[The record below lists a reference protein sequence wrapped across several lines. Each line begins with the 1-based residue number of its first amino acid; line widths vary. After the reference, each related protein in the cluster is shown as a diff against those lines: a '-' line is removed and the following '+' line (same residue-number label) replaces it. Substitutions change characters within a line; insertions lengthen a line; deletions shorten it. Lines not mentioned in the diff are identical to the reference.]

1 MNTPSE
7 PRATYRVQLHAGFG
21 FEQAAQLA
29 GYLQALGISHL
40 YCSPYLKAA
49 PGSTH
54 GYDVINHHQVN
65 PELGGV
71 EGHARF
77 CAELGRHDLG
87 QLLDVVPNHMAI
99 HRDNHWWWDVLEN
112 GPASRYAPYFDV
124 DWDPPEAKLR
134 NTVLLPVLG
143 DHYGRVLEAG
153 ELRIEREG
161 GAFVVRYHNEVWPLS
176 PASMDA
182 VVAAAAER
190 CQSDELAFIADAL
203 GRLPRS
209 TVTEPGVLRRRHRDK
224 EVIRNRLAR
233 LCVEDLKVAA
243 AIDAQLIGIN
253 AAPDALDAVFERQ
266 NYRLSFWRAAAR
278 DVGYRRFFDIN
289 TLVGLRVEDER
300 VFEDTHSVI
309 LSWLA
314 EGVIDG
320 VRIDHPDGLRDPADY
335 FRRLREARPAAW
347 VVAEKILTR
356 GERLREMWGIAG
368 TTGYDFMN
376 RVTGLFIDP
385 EGEGPMTEAY
395 TRFTGE
401 SADFA
406 AVSYEKKQQ
415 VMREVLGSDLN
426 RLTAL
431 FLDICERHRR
441 MRDYTRHELHD
452 LLREVIAC
460 FPIYRTYVRA
470 EQAMISDDDM
480 RYVDAAIAAAQAR
493 RPDLDGSL
501 LDFFRNLMLARTR
514 GDIETELVMR
524 FQQVTGPAMAKGV
537 EDTAFYNFN
546 RLVALNDVGGD
557 PGQWGTSVEEFHA
570 ACAETQARWPKTMLA
585 TSTHDTKRSEDVRA
599 RIGLLSE
606 IPDCWERTVWRWTE
620 MNDRHRRE
628 GLPDRNTEYLY
639 YQTLV
644 GTWPIETERMVAYMD
659 KAAREAKTHTSW
671 TNPNRVYDEALR
683 AFVEATLADAEF
695 RAQVESFVRPLLGPA
710 RTVSLAQTLLKLTAP
725 GVPDF
730 YQGSELWTST
740 IVDPDNRGP
749 VDYDVRRRLL
759 EALDGA
765 TVEGILARKD
775 EGLPK
780 LWLIRQALR
789 LRARRREVFGVKG
802 DYRPLAVTGER
813 AAHVVA
819 FVRAESVATVV
830 PRFVIR
836 LADNWGDASLE
847 LPGGDWRDELTGDRH
862 AGGRQPVGGILARFP
877 VALLVKEENTAGA

>member
-21 FEQAAQLA
+21 FEPAAQIA
-29 GYLQALGISHL
+29 DYLQALGISHL
-40 YCSPYLKAA
+40 YCSPYLRAA
-49 PGSTH
+49 PGSAH

-65 PELGGV
+65 PELGGP

-77 CAELGRHDLG
+77 CSVLGHHNLG

-99 HRDNHWWWDVLEN
+99 HRDNHWWWDVLED
-112 GPASRYAPYFDV
+112 GPASRYASYFDV

-134 NTVLLPVLG
+134 NTVLLPVLA

-153 ELRIEREG
+153 ELRVEREA
-161 GAFVVRYHNEVWPLS
+161 GAFVVRYKNEAWPLA

-182 VVAAAAER
+182 VLAAAAER

-209 TVTEPGVLRRRHRDK
+209 TATDPGVLRRRHRDK
-224 EVIRNRLAR
+224 EVIRSRLAH
-233 LCVEDLKVAA
+233 LCVEDLRVAA
-243 AIDAQLIGIN
+243 AIDAQLISLN
-253 AAPDALDAVFERQ
+253 SSPDTLDAIFERQ

-278 DVGYRRFFDIN
+278 DLGYRRFFDIN

-314 EGVIDG
+314 DGVIDG
-320 VRIDHPDGLRDPADY
+320 VRTDHPDGLRDPADY

-368 TTGYDFMN
+368 TTGYDFLN

-385 EGEGPMTEAY
+385 AGEAPLTLAY
-395 TRFTGE
+395 GQFTGE
-401 SADFA
+401 TADFA
-406 AVSYEKKQQ
+406 SVAYEKKHQ

-452 LLREVIAC
+452 LLREVVVC
-460 FPIYRTYVRA
+460 FPAYRTYVRA
-470 EQAMISDDDM
+470 ESGMISDDDV
-480 RYVDAAIAAAQAR
+480 RYVDAAIAGAQAR

-501 LDFFRNLMLARTR
+501 LDFFRNLMLLRTR
-514 GDIETELVMR
+514 GERETELVMR
-524 FQQVTGPAMAKGV
+524 FQQITGPAMAKGV
-537 EDTAFYNFN
+537 EDTAFYCYN
-546 RLVALNDVGGD
+546 RLVALNEVGAD
-557 PGQWGTSVEEFHA
+557 PGQWGTSLDEFHA
-570 ACAETQARWPKTMLA
+570 ACADTQARWPKTMLA
-585 TSTHDTKRSEDVRA
+585 TTTHDTKRSEDVRV
-599 RIGLLSE
+599 RIALLSE
-606 IPDCWERTVWRWTE
+606 IPDCWERAVWRWTE

-628 GLPDRNTEYLY
+628 GLPDRNMEYLY

-644 GTWPIETERMVAYMD
+644 GTWPIELERMLVYVE
-659 KAAREAKTHTSW
+659 KAAREGKVHTSW
-671 TNPNRVYDEALR
+671 TSPNRAYEEALR
-683 AFVEATLADAEF
+683 AFVEGTMGDPAF
-695 RAQVESFVRPLLGPA
+695 RDEIEAFVRPLRGPA
-710 RTVSLAQTLLKLTAP
+710 RRVSLAQTLLKLTTP
-725 GVPDF
+725 GVPDI
-730 YQGSELWTST
+730 YQGTELWTSAL
-740 IVDPDNRGP
+740 VDPDNRRP
-749 VDYDVRRRLL
+749 VDYEVRRRLMD
-759 EALDGA
+759 ALDGA
-765 TVEGILARKD
+765 TPEAILARMD

-780 LWLIRQALR
+780 LWVIRQALR
-789 LRARRREVFGVKG
+789 LRARRREVFGIKG
-802 DYRPLAVTGER
+802 DYRPLTVTGER

-819 FVRAESVATVV
+819 FVRAESVVTVV
-830 PRFVIR
+830 PRLLIR
-836 LADNWGDASLE
+836 LADAWADTCVD
-847 LPGGDWRDELTGDRH
+847 LPAGGWRDELTGDRRV
-862 AGGRQPVGGILARFP
+862 GGRVDVAGILARFP